1 MAGKVLIVEDEI
13 INAMALSEV
22 IPGWGCTV
30 VDMVTS
36 GEDAIRVSG
45 VNSGALTCL
54 PGGVHSVAGSILHAD

>member
-45 VNSGALTCL
+45 VNSE
-54 PGGVHSVAGSILHAD
+54 HSPFYREGFTL